1 MQLFDFIG
9 KTFNLLVY
17 QDHQLLTDLVIASRI
32 SDNKHILIKLTTCLN
47 ENFYFPF
54 NRKNKSN
61 FLDILDVNNHFR
73 SPPVVAVEILV
84 FVKLTASR

>member
-9 KTFNLLVY
+9 KTFNLLVD
-17 QDHQLLTDLVIASRI
+17 QDHQLLTDLVISSKI
-32 SDNKHILIKLTTCLN
+32 SDNKHILIKYTTCID
-47 ENFYFPF
+47 ENFYLPF
-54 NRKNKSN
+54 NRKNKSI

-84 FVKLTASR
+84 FVKLTSR

>member
-9 KTFNLLVY
+9 KTFNLLVD
-17 QDHQLLTDLVIASRI
+17 QDHRLLKDLVISSKI
-32 SDNKHILIKLTTCLN
+32 SDNKHILIKYTTCID
-47 ENFYFPF
+47 ENFYLPF
-54 NRKNKSN
+54 NRKNKSI

-84 FVKLTASR
+84 FVKLTSR

>member
-9 KTFNLLVY
+9 KTFNLLVD
-17 QDHQLLTDLVIASRI
+17 QDHQLLTDLFISSRP
-32 SDNKHILIKLTTCLN
+32 SDNKHILIKFTTCLN

-73 SPPVVAVEILV
+73 SPPVVSVEILV
-84 FVKLTASR
+84 FVKLTSSR

>member
-9 KTFNLLVY
+9 KTFNLLVD
-17 QDHQLLTDLVIASRI
+17 QDHRLLKDLVIASRL
-32 SDNKHILIKLTTCLN
+32 SDNKHILIKFTTCLN

-54 NRKNKSN
+54 NRKNRRN
-61 FLDILDVNNHFR
+61 FLDILDVNKNFI

-84 FVKLTASR
+84 FVKLTSR

>member
-9 KTFNLLVY
+9 KTFNLLVE
-17 QDHQLLTDLVIASRI
+17 QDHQLLTDLFIASRI
-32 SDNKHILIKLTTCLN
+32 YDNKHILIKFTTCLN

-84 FVKLTASR
+84 FVKLTSR

>member
-9 KTFNLLVY
+9 KTFNLLVD
-17 QDHQLLTDLVIASRI
+17 QDHRLLTDLVIDSRI
-32 SDNKHILIKLTTCLN
+32 SDNKHILIKYTTCID
-47 ENFYFPF
+47 ENFYLPF
-54 NRKNKSN
+54 NRKNKSI

-84 FVKLTASR
+84 FVKLTSR

>member
-9 KTFNLLVY
+9 KTFNLLVDK
-17 QDHQLLTDLVIASRI
+17 DHQLLEDLVITSKI
-32 SDNKHILIKLTTCLN
+32 SDNKHILIKYTTCID
-47 ENFYFPF
+47 ENFYLPF
-54 NRKNKSN
+54 NRKNKSI

-84 FVKLTASR
+84 FVKLTSR